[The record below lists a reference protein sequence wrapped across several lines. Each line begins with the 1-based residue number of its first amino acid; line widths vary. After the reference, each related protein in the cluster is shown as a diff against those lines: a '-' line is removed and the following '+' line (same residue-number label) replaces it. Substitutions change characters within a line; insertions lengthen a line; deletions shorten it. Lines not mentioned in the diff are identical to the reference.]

1 MTVSWIVSCVFIQ
14 SNFSTFFFLVL
25 RHLHIIKL
33 SMLQALILHLF
44 FLRIKQVFQ
53 FTSVQSLSHVR
64 HFATPWTAA
73 FQASLSIINTQSL
86 LKLMS
91 IEWVHPSNHVIL
103 CCPCLLLLQSSQASG
118 SYQMSQFFASHD
130 QSFGVSASASVLS
143 MNIQG

>member
-14 SNFSTFFFLVL
+14 SNFSTFFLVL

-44 FLRIKQVFQ
+44 FLKIKQKSFS
-53 FTSVQSLSHVR
+53 SVQSLSHVR

-73 FQASLSIINTQSL
+73 FQTSLSIINTQSL

-103 CCPCLLLLQSSQASG
+103 FCPCLLLLQSSQASG
-118 SYQMSQFFASHD
+118 SYQMSQFFASHG

-143 MNIQG
+143 MNIQD